1 MAVLQDSPW
10 NRGCLLA
17 KGKKS
22 PWGNHR
28 LWLDLVLILS
38 PLVKWVQCSD
48 GDTKYFTTWHGYG
61 LYSCGPI
68 NQYSSIVFFHCSE
81 SGFKIQWV
89 DDTHAL
95 GIFSS
100 LSAGGELWGSWC
112 CVCRTRVLLPHTL
125 LLCTSNLSICKACSV
140 VALLCKTN
148 RFLIGLGNYHG
159 ICCIESH
166 CIAGSAF
173 VTSVFIVES
182 WSGLSW
188 EGPVKAIWSNCAAMN
203 RGTSSSKCSEPRP
216 AWPCVS
222 SGTGH
227 PCTAWAVTLCSWDVF
242 LIIRVVFRMYVS
254 LELFLP
260 KEWVM

>member
-1 MAVLQDSPW
+1 METPSTLQLGMATGFTRVGQLT
-10 NRGCLLA
+10 NTLLLFFSIA
-17 KGKKS
+17 VRVASKS
-22 PWGNHR
+22 NGWMTRMPWGS
-28 LWLDLVLILS
+28 S
-38 PLVKWVQCSD
+38 PACLQV
-48 GDTKYFTTWHGYG
+48 G
-61 LYSCGPI
+61 SCG
-68 NQYSSIVFFHCSE
+68 
-81 SGFKIQWV
+81 
-89 DDTHAL
+89 A
-95 GIFSS
+95 
-100 LSAGGELWGSWC
+100 
-112 CVCRTRVLLPHTL
+112 RVLLPHTL

-216 AWPCVS
+216 A
-222 SGTGH
+222 
-227 PCTAWAVTLCSWDVF
+227 
-242 LIIRVVFRMYVS
+242 
-254 LELFLP
+254 
-260 KEWVM
+260 